1 MSDRRQIGI
10 HTKHSQPGHVITP
23 FAARQ
28 EKRYFIPVGPFYYL
42 FYFILLNFSDLPR
55 IQTAQSSCHL

>member
-28 EKRYFIPVGPFYYL
+28 EKRYFIPVGPFL
-42 FYFILLNFSDLPR
+42 FHTVEFL
-55 IQTAQSSCHL
+55 